1 MEKEALIEGKKYKR
15 VHTEIINGRK
25 YTAEGFPIFQGLTK
39 KGGVFEQSLNT
50 YELTNEQIQ
59 KEIKEI

>member
-39 KGGVFEQSLNT
+39 KGGVF
-50 YELTNEQIQ
+50 
-59 KEIKEI
+59 